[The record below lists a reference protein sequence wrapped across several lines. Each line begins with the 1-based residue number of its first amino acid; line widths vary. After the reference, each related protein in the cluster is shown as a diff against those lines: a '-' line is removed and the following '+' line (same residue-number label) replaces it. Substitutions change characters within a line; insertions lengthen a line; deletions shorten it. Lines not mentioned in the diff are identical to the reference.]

1 MSGEVDAEQ
10 ARRILDMLTAGGAMD
25 DINTALAL
33 RLMPLAIELEDL
45 ELAERLLKH
54 AQDNSTDELERGW
67 ANFEGFKHTGK
78 SIDAFAELGAK
89 SEVMEGGAPLAAA
102 VSHHIALMHMSNDE
116 YGEAQTFATRSLR
129 LRESIE
135 DLNGIA
141 YGLAVL

>member
-54 AQDNSTDELERGW
+54 AQDNSTDGLERGW
-67 ANFEGFKHTGK
+67 ADFEGFKHT
-78 SIDAFAELGAK
+78 
-89 SEVMEGGAPLAAA
+89 
-102 VSHHIALMHMSNDE
+102 
-116 YGEAQTFATRSLR
+116 
-129 LRESIE
+129 
-135 DLNGIA
+135 
-141 YGLAVL
+141 